1 MWRKLI
7 DMSFCNSVHPLP
19 NETFP
24 HILVGAKI
32 LDLKLVGQYFIFIKI
47 FIDLNLHIKS
57 YASMVFP
64 VFLRTCKPESH
75 NQNSNYKI

>member
-1 MWRKLI
+1 MRHTSSAYLMWRKLI
-7 DMSFCNSVHPLP
+7 DMSLSNSAQRLP

-47 FIDLNLHIKS
+47 FNKLKFTH
-57 YASMVFP
+57 
-64 VFLRTCKPESH
+64 
-75 NQNSNYKI
+75 

>member
-7 DMSFCNSVHPLP
+7 DMSLSNSAQPLP

-47 FIDLNLHIKS
+47 FNKLKFTH
-57 YASMVFP
+57 
-64 VFLRTCKPESH
+64 
-75 NQNSNYKI
+75 